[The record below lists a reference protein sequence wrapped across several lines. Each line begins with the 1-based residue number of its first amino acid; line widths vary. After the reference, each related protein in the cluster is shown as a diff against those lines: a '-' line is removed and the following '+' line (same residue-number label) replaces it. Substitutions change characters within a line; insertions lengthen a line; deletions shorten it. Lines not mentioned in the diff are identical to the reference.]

1 MNEPQ
6 ERMAGET
13 VDPDADF
20 ERLKA
25 ASLSLA
31 VILAEATQSPS
42 KQTSVGLCQIEGIY
56 DAISEAMLGFAWL
69 RDEVIGTE
77 RGNSLLAQLEAGLP
91 DDEKAILA
99 QLFQTPA
106 LKAD

>member
-1 MNEPQ
+1 
-6 ERMAGET
+6 MAETREQMVEET

-20 ERLKA
+20 ERLKT

-31 VILAEATQSPS
+31 VILAEAAQSPN
-42 KQTSVGLCQIEGIY
+42 KQTVVGLRQIEGIY

-69 RDEVIGTE
+69 RDEVVGAE
-77 RGNSLLAQLEAGLP
+77 RGNSLLAQLESGLP
-91 DDEKAILA
+91 DDEKAMLA